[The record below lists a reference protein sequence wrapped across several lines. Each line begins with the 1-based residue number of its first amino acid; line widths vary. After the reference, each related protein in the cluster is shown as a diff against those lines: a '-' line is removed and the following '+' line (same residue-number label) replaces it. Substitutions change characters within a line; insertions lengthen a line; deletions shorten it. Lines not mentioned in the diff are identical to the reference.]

1 MTRIRTRECTQY
13 MNNNRPEV
21 MSRLFDALVVG
32 ALSKHTDDYINIWRT
47 RDRFGIIESKACDDA
62 VLAGLER

>member
-1 MTRIRTRECTQY
+1 